1 MAEQN
6 MINNIPG
13 SMKGITGHKRNEII
27 TRQLNHF
34 YKMDEELA
42 LKVARKLNINFKS

>member
-1 MAEQN
+1 
-6 MINNIPG
+6 
-13 SMKGITGHKRNEII
+13 MKGTSGPKEEII

-34 YKMDEELA
+34 YKMNEELA